1 MKRFIA
7 IDLGATSGRVIV
19 GNLSGLEVMHR
30 FPTYCEKLHNSY
42 FWDIIKIYS
51 EIKKGLSLSFAKYG
65 SEIVSIAIDSW
76 GVDYALLD
84 RSGSLLSPL
93 YHYRDPRTKSVI
105 DPVLSQFESEYDLFQ
120 KTGNALAPYNTLF
133 QLVATKKERSSLL
146 SAAHTY
152 LSVPD
157 FIAYLLCGVLSN
169 EITEAS
175 TTQLYDS
182 EKQDWNYPLMDLLG
196 LPSELFLK
204 PQQSGTILGPLSDSL
219 MREFSLHHEVKVV
232 ACATHDTA
240 SALATVSQNGVFISS
255 GTWSLIG
262 VNRQEK
268 ALSKDVF
275 DAGFTNECGCDN
287 TITLVKNI
295 NGMWLSNSLLAE
307 EFGADIDWKQLDA
320 STIEHVGYTGV
331 VNPLDPVF
339 LQPTTMH
346 DTMKNR
352 IKEQL
357 LHHGYS
363 APTCIEEYLV
373 AIYRGLATVYAESL
387 QQLETLSSVHFST
400 LYIIGGGA
408 KNAILNQM
416 TADLCGV
423 VVEAGPFEAT
433 AIGNI
438 LLQAKALGVIESLDE
453 GRAAIQ
459 THYHSSQYFPHTL

>member
-7 IDLGATSGRVIV
+7 VDLGATSGRVIV
-19 GNLSGLEVMHR
+19 GNLSGLEVIHR
-30 FPTYCEKLHNSY
+30 FPTYCEKLNNSY

-84 RSGSLLSPL
+84 SSGSLLSPL
-93 YHYRDPRTKSVI
+93 YHYRDPRTQSVI

-133 QLVATKKERSSLL
+133 QLVATKRDRSSLL
-146 SAAHTY
+146 SAAETY

-157 FIAYLLCGVLSN
+157 FIAYLLCGVMAN

-182 EKQDWNYPLMDLLG
+182 EKQDWNYALMKQLG
-196 LPSELFLK
+196 LPSAIFLK
-204 PQQSGTILGPLSDSL
+204 PQQSGSLLGPLSDAL
-219 MREFSLHHEVKVV
+219 MSEFSLQHEVKVV

-240 SALATVSQNGVFISS
+240 SALSTVSQDGVFISS

-262 VNRQEK
+262 VNRREK
-268 ALSKDVF
+268 ALSKEVF
-275 DAGFTNECGCDN
+275 DAGFTNECGCEN

-295 NGMWLSNSLLAE
+295 NGMWLSNSLLEE

-320 STIEHVGYTGV
+320 STLEHVGYTGV
-331 VNPLDPVF
+331 VDPLDPVF
-339 LQPTTMH
+339 LQPASIY
-346 DTMKNR
+346 DTMKKR

-357 LHHGYS
+357 LHNGYP

-373 AIYRGLATVYAESL
+373 AIYRGLATVYAQSL
-387 QQLETLSSVHFST
+387 KQLETLSSVHFST
-400 LYIIGGGA
+400 LHIIGGGA
-408 KNAILNQM
+408 KNTILNQM

-438 LLQAKALGVIESLDE
+438 LLQVKALGLIKSLDE
-453 GRAAIQ
+453 GREAIKRN
-459 THYHSSQYFPHTL
+459 YHTQQYVPKKR